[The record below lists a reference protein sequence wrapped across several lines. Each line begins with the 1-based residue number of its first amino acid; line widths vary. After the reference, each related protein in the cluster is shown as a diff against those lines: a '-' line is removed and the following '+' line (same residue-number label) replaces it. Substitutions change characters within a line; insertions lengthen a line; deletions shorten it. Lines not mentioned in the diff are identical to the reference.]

1 MIQKYVDKLIKN
13 LPKQSKT
20 SQKLDIVFDGGAFN
34 GSYLVGAAYFLKSME
49 SKSYIKIERIS
60 ACSVGSFVSLLYVAD
75 RLEIFTDLYQM
86 LMNHFKS
93 NHQLNNFDAICKK
106 IEPKLPKNIC
116 KLMTNK
122 VYITFYDLKKN
133 KKIVKHKYKSLHD
146 IFDTIY
152 KSSFVPFLMDGNILH
167 KGRYF
172 DGVSPFIFKKEP
184 DKKILFLDLFG
195 YDKIGNLLNIKN
207 EKTNYHRILS
217 GLLDIHDFYIKQ
229 SNTHMCSYV
238 NDWGISNQTHFI
250 IKKLV
255 EYFVLYFIHAYIYLK
270 NNIPDFLHDNI
281 ISKILAKIMKD
292 IYIILIENYCF

>member
-1 MIQKYVDKLIKN
+1 MIEKYVDKLIKN
-13 LPKQSKT
+13 LPKESKV

-49 SKSYIKIERIS
+49 SKSYIEIDRMS
-60 ACSVGSFVSLLYVAD
+60 ACSIGSFVSLLYVAD
-75 RLEIFTDLYQM
+75 CLEIFTDLYQM
-86 LMNHFKS
+86 LMNHFKT

-106 IEPKLPKNIC
+106 IEPRLPKNIC
-116 KLMTNK
+116 HLMTNK
-122 VYITFYDLKKN
+122 VYISFYDLKKN
-133 KKIVKHKYKSLHD
+133 KKIVKHKYKSLQD

-238 NDWGISNQTHFI
+238 NEWGFLNQTHFI

-255 EYFVLYFIHAYIYLK
+255 EYFVFYFIRVYIYIK
-270 NNIPDFLHDNI
+270 NNIPDVFHENI
-281 ISKILAKIMKD
+281 ISKIVAKIMKD